1 MLGGQ
6 RVPQADRR
14 KTMSPSTRNDRTAT
28 TGGPL
33 DITNKDVLQPS
44 SDREIKGGKD
54 VELQPD
60 ELARVDATAEISRE
74 ENDAY
79 IVNSDLEDADERGP
93 SPGMKDQNDRR

>member
-1 MLGGQ
+1 
-6 RVPQADRR
+6 
-14 KTMSPSTRNDRTAT
+14 MSPSARNHHKDT

-33 DITNKDVLQPS
+33 DITDKDVLQPL

-60 ELARVDATAEISRE
+60 ELARIDATAEISRE
-74 ENDAY
+74 ENDTY
-79 IVNSDLEDADERGP
+79 IVKSDLEDADERGP